1 VRVEL
6 LVVRGCPH
14 ELAASSVLA
23 HAAELAGVDDLAVSV
38 TVIDTEAQA
47 SVRGFA
53 GSPTFLLGGTDPF
66 AEPAAPLGLSCR
78 LYRTAAGRSGVP
90 DVAELRDA
98 LVRAGASRS
107 SEAGGR

>member
-23 HAAELAGVDDLAVSV
+23 HAAEFAGVGDVAVSV
-38 TVIDTEAQA
+38 TVIDTDDEAQA
-47 SVRGFA
+47 RGFV
-53 GSPTFLLGGTDPF
+53 GSPTFLVEGADPF
-66 AEPAAPLGLSCR
+66 AEPGAPAGLSCR
-78 LYRTAAGRSGVP
+78 HYRTTAGLAGVP

-98 LVRAGASRS
+98 LVRAGASRC